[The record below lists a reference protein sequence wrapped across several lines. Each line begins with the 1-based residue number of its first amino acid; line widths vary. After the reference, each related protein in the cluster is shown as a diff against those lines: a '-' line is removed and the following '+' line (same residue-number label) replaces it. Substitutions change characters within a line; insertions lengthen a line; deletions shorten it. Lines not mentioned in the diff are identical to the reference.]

1 MKSTN
6 RIEMAE
12 LAQIKLAV
20 EESWEKVAPFWP
32 LKNIIAVNPLLGF
45 EHLSFEEALIEA
57 EIFFQQK
64 NLPKP
69 IEDINR
75 ESIKWL
81 QVFFDT
87 GQATIKMPL
96 RRLGLLKAVLRLLPF
111 DKKIYPADE
120 RKIEWMK
127 SLAETPECVIAECL
141 RYLGILSEDYMLYMT
156 LMLTTLPGWA
166 AYIQYRTSW
175 ADTLDEKHDYPV
187 TKAEYLALRL
197 IITCLLWNDAKIL
210 LDWHMDAKR
219 NSNPKKSLSSI
230 ERLEDRYK
238 TNLLDKLAQQ
248 KVTKKNPADVQFI
261 FCIDARSEPFRRA
274 LEAEGHYETFGFAGF
289 FGVPV
294 SIDNE
299 ITGESYHSCPVL
311 LKPVYR
317 IKTHPAYCDDI
328 CQKGYERMQGFKR
341 LYQSL
346 KYTFTTP
353 FTLVETLGI
362 ASGIWM
368 AIRSIFPSLGYR
380 VKSTITQKLNPSVP
394 FKEDIES
401 IPFEKQCYYA
411 ATALRMMGLTDHFA
425 ELVVLCGHGS
435 LTQNNAYATA
445 LDCGA
450 CGGRHGAANARILT
464 TILNNRSVR
473 YNLKE
478 KENIIIPDT
487 THFLAAEHNTTTD
500 EVEIYTHNIP
510 EKFKD
515 RIISLKMD
523 LQAARNQNSQCRAV
537 KMGWKGNPKNA
548 AKHTALRAHDWA
560 QVRPEWGL
568 AQNAAF
574 IVGPR
579 TLTRE
584 IDLDGRSFLHSY
596 DWQLDKNGVLLATIL
611 TAPMIVAQWINSQY
625 LFSTL
630 DNVAFGGGG
639 KITKNI
645 TGKMGIM
652 QGNASDLMHGLP
664 LQSVFKTDYEHYHQT
679 LRLITIIYAPRILI
693 DEIIAQQEILQKLFG
708 NGWVTLACIEPKNH
722 EIYTLKR
729 DLKWMKAR

>member
-1 MKSTN
+1 MKSIN
-6 RIEMAE
+6 KIEMAE

-20 EESWEKVAPFWP
+20 EESWEKIAPFWP
-32 LKNIIAVNPLLGF
+32 LRNIIAVNPLLGF
-45 EHLSFEEALIEA
+45 EDLPFEEALVEA
-57 EIFFQQK
+57 EMLFQQK
-64 NLPKP
+64 SLPKP
-69 IEDINR
+69 MEDINR
-75 ESIKWL
+75 ENIKWL

-96 RRLGLLKAVLRLLPF
+96 RRLGLLKAILGLLPF
-111 DKKIYPADE
+111 DRNICLDDVK
-120 RKIEWMK
+120 KIEWMK
-127 SLAETPECVIAECL
+127 SLAETPECIIAECL
-141 RYLGILSEDYMLYMT
+141 RYLGILAEDYTLYMT

-175 ADTLDEKHDYPV
+175 ADTLDEKHHYPV

-219 NSNPKKSLSSI
+219 NSDPKKSLNSI
-230 ERLEDRYK
+230 ERLEDSYK
-238 TNLLDKLAQQ
+238 ANLLDKLAQ
-248 KVTKKNPADVQFI
+248 KAITKKNPADAQFI

-274 LEAEGHYETFGFAGF
+274 LEAQGDYETFGFAGF
-289 FGVPV
+289 FGVPI
-294 SIDNE
+294 SIHND

-311 LKPVYR
+311 LKPAYR
-317 IKTHPAYCDDI
+317 IKTSPAYCDDT
-328 CQKGYERMQGFKR
+328 CQKGYETTQGLKR

-394 FKEDIES
+394 LKEDIES

-411 ATALRMMGLTDHFA
+411 ETALKMMGLTDHFA
-425 ELVVLCGHGS
+425 ELVVFCGHGS

-450 CGGRHGAANARILT
+450 CGGRHGAANARILAA
-464 TILNNRSVR
+464 ILNNRSVR

-487 THFLAAEHNTTTD
+487 TYFLAAEHNTTTD
-500 EVEIYTHNIP
+500 DVEIYAHNLP
-510 EKFKD
+510 ENFKD
-515 RIISLKMD
+515 RLISLKMD
-523 LQAARNQNSQCRAV
+523 LQVARNQNSQQRAV

-630 DNVAFGGGG
+630 DNVAFGGGS

-708 NGWVTLACIEPKNH
+708 NGWVTLACIEPKNR

-729 DLKWMKAR
+729 NLKWMKPP